1 VSQKVNILVVVDV
14 VGALSEG
21 TLHDGNLSMVDDSP
35 YGSTG
40 QGTPDLS
47 TVCHRGQLVEWSVVA
62 VDVQT
67 PVEIRGIRFITPG
80 GDGDRPQP
88 NDHAQNTST
97 LALNTWTGVVPPFVV
112 PGMSY
117 PYRLE
122 LQMYEGEGGTLSIDS
137 PALSCL

>member
-14 VGALSEG
+14 IGALSDG
-21 TLHDGNLSMVDDSP
+21 TLLNGNLSMVDDSP
-35 YGSTG
+35 YGSAG
-40 QGTPDLS
+40 QGTADLS
-47 TVCHRGQLVEWSVVA
+47 TVCHRGQLVQWSVVA

-67 PVEIRGIRFITPG
+67 PVEIRGIRFLAPG
-80 GDGDRPQP
+80 GAGDPSQP
-88 NDHAQNTST
+88 EDTST
-97 LALNTWTGVVPPFVV
+97 LALNTWTGIVPPFVV

-122 LQMYEGEGGTLSIDS
+122 LQMYEGDGGTLSIDS